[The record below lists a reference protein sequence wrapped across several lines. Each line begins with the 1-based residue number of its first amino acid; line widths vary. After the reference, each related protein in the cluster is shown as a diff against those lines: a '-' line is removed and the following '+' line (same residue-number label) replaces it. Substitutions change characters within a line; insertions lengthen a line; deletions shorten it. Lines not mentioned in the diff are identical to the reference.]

1 MRAKQRC
8 EVRPRFIGF
17 LSRKSP
23 DIGGVLFLYLD
34 PDLGLKSE
42 YSRNYILEKKVMVH
56 NLWTIS
62 YGIIGKPPLKN
73 FT

>member
-1 MRAKQRC
+1 MRTKQRC
-8 EVRPRFIGF
+8 EVRPRFIAF

-42 YSRNYILEKKVMVH
+42 YSRKYRLERKVMDH
-56 NLWTIS
+56 
-62 YGIIGKPPLKN
+62 IIGYHWKTTIEEFYMN
-73 FT
+73 